1 MKETVFISEWLKKSY
16 PLAHD
21 SLCHAFDKCKVPF
34 QTLPYSNDYWCRDF
48 MPVHIGNGKYVGYN
62 YCPDYLWDDPSQ
74 SEYITNQSAACEDV
88 DLEMADIMDVIFDG
102 GNYVRCGEKVLVTDK
117 IFMENPQWRPLRLI
131 ERMEEAFQ
139 AEVIL
144 LPWDMEDEC
153 AHADGM
159 VAWLGSNRILMNN
172 YRQLEKGKDKPF
184 TKRVMKILEAHFDI
198 TELSYD
204 CKIHPDSWCYLNY
217 LETDN
222 GIILPALSETMDC
235 DNDLAALECF
245 KALFPQ
251 KEVVQVFAAPL
262 IKKGG
267 AIHCIT
273 WNLFQ
278 Q

>member
-1 MKETVFISEWLKKSY
+1 
-16 PLAHD
+16 
-21 SLCHAFDKCKVPF
+21 
-34 QTLPYSNDYWCRDF
+34 

-62 YCPDYLWDDPSQ
+62 YCPDYLRDDPAQ

-184 TKRVMKILEAHFDI
+184 TKRVMKILETHFDI

-235 DNDLAALECF
+235 ENDLAALELF
-245 KALFPQ
+245 MALFPQ

-273 WNLFQ
+273 WTLFKQ
-278 Q
+278 